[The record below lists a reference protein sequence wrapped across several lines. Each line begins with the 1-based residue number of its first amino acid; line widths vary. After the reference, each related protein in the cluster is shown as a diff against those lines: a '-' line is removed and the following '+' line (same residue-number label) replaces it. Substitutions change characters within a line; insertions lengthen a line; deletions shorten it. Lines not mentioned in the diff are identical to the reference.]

1 MTIGRARTAGAD
13 TPFKPSNA
21 AMGAA
26 RRLLA
31 AVLAIVA
38 GMLAGVG
45 GAAADIY
52 IMESSVPGMRV
63 GARLAANETLT
74 LPAGAV
80 VRAVLPS
87 GKTQTIRGPFSG
99 KVSDLS
105 KGVESNE
112 SLMEPVRKILETGGS
127 RETTT
132 GGTRSVARKAEGP
145 RRFSLAEIPAWVNGK
160 VCLLKSDKAVLVRQS
175 TAGAERAVLVDAKS
189 FERAQVTWE
198 AGSATAAW
206 PASLKLLP
214 DATYQV
220 LVQDRDGRDVTLRLL
235 DKAPNEDDMLIELH
249 KLGCTYQLETWL
261 RERMKG

>member
-1 MTIGRARTAGAD
+1 
-13 TPFKPSNA
+13 
-21 AMGAA
+21 MGAA

-74 LPAGAV
+74 LPAVPLSAPCCR
-80 VRAVLPS
+80 RARHRPF
-87 GKTQTIRGPFSG
+87 RGPFSG
-99 KVSDLS
+99 KVSDLA

-132 GGTRSVARKAEGP
+132 GGTRSVARKAGRP
-145 RRFSLAEIPAWVNGK
+145 RALLAGRDPRLGERQGLPAEK
-160 VCLLKSDKAVLVRQS
+160 RQS
-175 TAGAERAVLVDAKS
+175 GAGAPVDRRAPSAPCWWTQ
-189 FERAQVTWE
+189 RAS
-198 AGSATAAW
+198 SAR
-206 PASLKLLP
+206 K
-214 DATYQV
+214 
-220 LVQDRDGRDVTLRLL
+220 
-235 DKAPNEDDMLIELH
+235 
-249 KLGCTYQLETWL
+249 
-261 RERMKG
+261 